1 MNVAE
6 KDINL
11 LVVDKLSDE
20 QKQQL
25 LCLYQNEW
33 WSADRNLND
42 VKIIIKNSS
51 FMVAYINKINNHLIA
66 FGRVLTD
73 NYIHAYLYD
82 IIIHPGFRGIG
93 LGKKLVNT
101 ILNHKK
107 LSNIRNIELI
117 CRKEL
122 MPFYEQL
129 GFSSDYKA
137 SIAMRKI
144 KS

>member
-1 MNVAE
+1 MN
-6 KDINL
+6 I
-11 LVVDKLSDE
+11 VDRLSDE

-25 LCLYQNEW
+25 LRLYKNEW
-33 WSADRNLND
+33 WSAGRDIND
-42 VKIIIKNSS
+42 VEIIIKNSS
-51 FMVAYINKINNHLIA
+51 FIIAFINKIDNELIA

-82 IIIHPGFRGIG
+82 IIIHPSFRGIG

-107 LSNIRNIELI
+107 LCNIRNIELI

-122 MPFYEQL
+122 IPFYEQF

-137 SIAMRKI
+137 SIALRKI